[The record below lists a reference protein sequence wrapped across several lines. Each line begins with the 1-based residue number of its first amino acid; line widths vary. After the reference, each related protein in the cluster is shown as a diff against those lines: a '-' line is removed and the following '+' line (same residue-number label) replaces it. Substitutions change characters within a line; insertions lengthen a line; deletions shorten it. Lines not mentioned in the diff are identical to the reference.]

1 MEYQGVLETPVLLKT
16 NSTVVFCSKFS
27 PHLLCSSILCLT
39 HRRRHRKGSLRRA
52 GTGAAPASQGQEV
65 APSGPGVPTGSG
77 VVTSGGTRARDAA
90 MVVDLTSSSST
101 SAAVASATR
110 LSSAGVIGRPVKGIK
125 SSMQTGVGAGASAV
139 IAGASAVIAGAAGGV
154 GNGNNVSN
162 VAGGSSG
169 SGRERVVGDR
179 SLSVPA
185 GYSMGT
191 AKGMVRRGGTGGLI
205 GGGAAGGGE
214 GWRRYVYPSGT
225 VYEGD
230 MVDDKREVRFVASVL
245 CVTLSEKWYVQ
256 MDVFS
261 VAFQTAA
268 FEAYL

>member
-1 MEYQGVLETPVLLKT
+1 MH
-16 NSTVVFCSKFS
+16 N
-27 PHLLCSSILCLT
+27 
-39 HRRRHRKGSLRRA
+39 RRHRKGSLRRA
-52 GTGAAPASQGQEV
+52 GTGAGPASQGQEGS
-65 APSGPGVPTGSG
+65 PSGPGVPTASG

-125 SSMQTGVGAGASAV
+125 SSMQTGVGAGPSAV
-139 IAGASAVIAGAAGGV
+139 ISGAAGGV
-154 GNGNNVSN
+154 GNGNSVSA

-191 AKGMVRRGGTGGLI
+191 AKGLVRRGGTGGLI

-230 MVDDKREVRFVASVL
+230 MVDDKREVRFIASVFCVVL
-245 CVTLSEKWYVQ
+245 CEKWYVE

-261 VAFQTAA
+261 VSG
-268 FEAYL
+268 L